1 MKTRSLFVLVIFLLH
16 FKINSQAQKTY
27 EIISKKTGRV
37 NTKLVARLPNNLKA
51 MAAFY
56 SAMGGTDCVELEC
69 ALTTALGLG
78 KQGSDAHKALIK
90 KYFPND
96 NAAKLVIG
104 QDCYQPPNSS
114 SAFSNFRSLGLY
126 INLDTVRVNYQLTV
140 FERGNTKIIKG
151 PDIYL
156 FRNNVFVN
164 IKRVMYAWTAK

>member
-1 MKTRSLFVLVIFLLH
+1 MKRGVDFITAIFLLLFH
-16 FKINSQAQKTY
+16 INSQAQKTY
-27 EIISKKTGRV
+27 EIISKKTGRI
-37 NTKLVARLPNNLKA
+37 NTRLAARLPVNLKA

-56 SAMGGTDCVELEC
+56 SAMGGTDCLELEC

-104 QDCYQPPNSS
+104 QDCYQPPSSS
-114 SAFSNFRSLGLY
+114 SAFSNFRSLALY
-126 INLDTVRVNYQLTV
+126 VNLDTVKVNYQLTV
-140 FERGNTKIIKG
+140 FERGSTKIIKG

-156 FRNNVFVN
+156 FRNNVFIN
-164 IKRVMYAWTAK
+164 IKRVMYAWTTK